1 MVLCT
6 NILDYDQFENDLKA
20 CGCEDTLVTYYKS
33 ESTMGVS
40 SKKRICIA
48 IGAAYKPANAF
59 DAITEDRRESD
70 ILKEEAIQCDTWQA
84 WSRVKDPNSEEKS
97 IVFALGVNETE
108 CKNIVTWGM
117 KRELLIKID
126 SEKKCKNK
134 NVTVNCEKEITK
146 PKIVTVSK
154 DANYLSLA
162 YDWKQPIKKINLSS
176 EKCDSFDTTSLIL
189 YYIRDSLSK
198 LSQHSEVRL
207 IFSESELLD
216 QFINRYDSFAEQTH
230 DGKGFFKV
238 PATVTQQLL
247 QNHADGKITI
257 GAYTLNLDNNVRWF
271 CYDVDA
277 HENEEDT
284 ETTLKEKQIQAETD
298 KDTICK
304 FFADYSVPY
313 ILEASGTPYSYH
325 IWVLVNPVS
334 AAIAKDFAESILKFL
349 DLDHEVFP
357 KQTKL
362 KSKQGYGN
370 LVKLPLAI
378 NKKNGLKSKIYHKGE
393 WITEIPEGGFP
404 VQTIDIAEWEK
415 HMQENK
421 KEQRKFDKRI
431 ASRLKQEIKKGKV
444 RPCINEAL
452 TKTLT
457 GTQGHA
463 MRVAIAREF
472 CSVAKFPD
480 EQIAELFKNQPDYD
494 YEKSLEQVKSVTS
507 VKLYPWK
514 CLTLQNKCS
523 NFVNC
528 LGCKLRR

>member
-1 MVLCT
+1 
-6 NILDYDQFENDLKA
+6 
-20 CGCEDTLVTYYKS
+20 
-33 ESTMGVS
+33 MGVES
-40 SKKRICIA
+40 EKRICIA

-108 CKNIVTWGM
+108 CKNIVTWGT
-117 KRELLIKID
+117 KREVLIKID

-134 NVTVNCEKEITK
+134 NVTVKCEKEITK

-154 DANYLSLA
+154 DTNYLSLA

-176 EKCDSFDTTSLIL
+176 EKCDENDRGCPI
-189 YYIRDSLSK
+189 YYIMGHFLSK

-238 PATVTQQLL
+238 SATVTQQLL

-271 CYDVDA
+271 CYDIDA
-277 HENEEDT
+277 HENEDDT

-304 FFADYSVPY
+304 FFADYSIPY

-404 VQTIDIAEWEK
+404 VQTIDIAGWEK
-415 HMQENK
+415 HMRENK
-421 KEQRKFDKRI
+421 KEQRKFDKRM
-431 ASRLKQEIKKGKV
+431 ASRLKQEIKNGKV

-452 TKTLT
+452 TKPLT

-472 CSVAKFPD
+472 CSVAQFPD

-507 VKLYPWK
+507 VKLNPWK
-514 CLTLQNKCS
+514 CSTLQNKCS